1 MIDRYK
7 GGEIVNILYLSPPLV
22 FSSTMDILYICLDNA
37 RKNMF
42 GRKKVNKLIEDIDR
56 YFDLMDQS
64 VVVFKEGVRNY
75 LYSHTDAFN
84 ENLMRMSAIDSEAGV
99 LRREIENAL
108 YTQTALV
115 RSRGDIMRLFEKT
128 RNITDILNDS
138 LFQFEIETPF
148 IPSELNPEF
157 MKLTEFSTLA
167 VEAVVPAAKAYFKA
181 PETVP
186 DKISRAYFYEKEAVK
201 YSQTIKR
208 TVFHNMP
215 SLKLSEKFHLRY
227 FALHIENLAKGA
239 ENVADQLAVMAIR
252 RTL

>member
-1 MIDRYK
+1 
-7 GGEIVNILYLSPPLV
+7 
-22 FSSTMDILYICLDNA
+22 
-37 RKNMF
+37 MF
-42 GRKKVNKLIEDIDR
+42 GRKKSIKLIEDIDR
-56 YFDLMDQS
+56 YFDLIDQS
-64 VVVFKEGVRNY
+64 LLVFKEGVRNY
-75 LYSHTDAFN
+75 LYSNPVGFN
-84 ENLMRMSAIDSEAGV
+84 DNLKNMSALDSEADV

-128 RNITDILNDS
+128 RSITNMLNDS

-167 VEAVVPAAKAYFKA
+167 VESVVTAAKAYFKA
-181 PETVP
+181 PETVQ
-186 DKISRAYFYEKEAVK
+186 DKINRAYFYEKEAVK
-201 YSQTIKR
+201 YAQTIKR

-227 FALHIENLAKGA
+227 FALHIENLSKGA

-252 RTL
+252 RTM

>member
-1 MIDRYK
+1 
-7 GGEIVNILYLSPPLV
+7 
-22 FSSTMDILYICLDNA
+22 
-37 RKNMF
+37 MF
-42 GRKKVNKLIEDIDR
+42 GHKKANKLIEDIDR
-56 YFDLMDQS
+56 YFELMDQALL
-64 VVVFKEGVRNY
+64 VFKSGVRNY
-75 LYSHTDAFN
+75 LYSNKNEFN
-84 ENLMRMSAIDSEAGV
+84 ENLMRMSATDSEAGV

-115 RSRGDIMRLFEKT
+115 RSRGDIMRLLEKT

-148 IPSELNPEF
+148 IPSELNQEF

-167 VEAVVPAAKAYFKA
+167 VEAVIPAAKAYFKS
-181 PETVP
+181 PDTVQ
-186 DKISRAYFYEKEAVK
+186 DKISRTYFYEKEAIK

-208 TVFHNMP
+208 TVFHNMTN
-215 SLKLSEKFHLRY
+215 LKLSEKFHLRY
-227 FALHIENLAKGA
+227 FALHIENLAKAA

>member
-1 MIDRYK
+1 
-7 GGEIVNILYLSPPLV
+7 
-22 FSSTMDILYICLDNA
+22 
-37 RKNMF
+37 MF
-42 GRKKVNKLIEDIDR
+42 GRKKANKLIEDIDR

-64 VVVFKEGVRNY
+64 VLVFKSGVRNY
-75 LYSHTDAFN
+75 LYSNKDDFN
-84 ENLMRMSAIDSEAGV
+84 DNLMKMSSLDSEADV
-99 LRREIENAL
+99 LRREIESAL
-108 YTQTALV
+108 YTQTALA
-115 RSRGDIMRLFEKT
+115 RSRADIMRLLEKT
-128 RNITDILNDS
+128 RSITDILNDS

-148 IPSELNPEF
+148 IPKELNQEF

-167 VEAVVPAAKAYFKA
+167 VEAVIPAAKAYFRS

-208 TVFHNMP
+208 TVFHNMT

-227 FALHIENLAKGA
+227 FALHIENLSKAA
-239 ENVADQLAVMAIR
+239 EKVADQLAVMAIR

>member
-1 MIDRYK
+1 
-7 GGEIVNILYLSPPLV
+7 
-22 FSSTMDILYICLDNA
+22 
-37 RKNMF
+37 MF
-42 GRKKVNKLIEDIDR
+42 GRKKSVKLIEDIDR
-56 YFDLMDQS
+56 YFDLIDQLLL
-64 VVVFKEGVRNY
+64 VFKEGVRNY
-75 LYSHTDAFN
+75 LYSNPAGFN
-84 ENLMRMSAIDSEAGV
+84 DNLKKMSALDSEADV

-128 RNITDILNDS
+128 RSITDMLNDS

-167 VEAVVPAAKAYFKA
+167 VESVVTAAKAYFKA
-181 PETVP
+181 PETVQ
-186 DKISRAYFYEKEAVK
+186 DKINRAYFYEKEAVK
-201 YSQTIKR
+201 YAQTIKR
-208 TVFHNMP
+208 TVFHNMQ

-227 FALHIENLAKGA
+227 FALHIENLSKAA

-252 RTL
+252 RTM

>member
-1 MIDRYK
+1 
-7 GGEIVNILYLSPPLV
+7 
-22 FSSTMDILYICLDNA
+22 
-37 RKNMF
+37 MF
-42 GRKKVNKLIEDIDR
+42 GRKKANKLIEDIDR

-64 VVVFKEGVRNY
+64 VLVFKSGVRNY
-75 LYSHTDAFN
+75 LYSNKDDFN
-84 ENLMRMSAIDSEAGV
+84 DNLMKMSSLDSEADV
-99 LRREIENAL
+99 LRREIESGL

-115 RSRGDIMRLFEKT
+115 RSRADIMRLLEKS
-128 RNITDILNDS
+128 RSITDILNDS

-148 IPSELNPEF
+148 IPKELNQEF

-167 VEAVVPAAKAYFKA
+167 VEAVIPAAKAYFRS

-208 TVFHNMP
+208 TVFHNMT

-227 FALHIENLAKGA
+227 FALHIENLSKAA
-239 ENVADQLAVMAIR
+239 EKVADQLAVMAIR

>member
-1 MIDRYK
+1 
-7 GGEIVNILYLSPPLV
+7 
-22 FSSTMDILYICLDNA
+22 
-37 RKNMF
+37 MF
-42 GRKKVNKLIEDIDR
+42 GKKKADKLIDDIDR

-64 VVVFKEGVRNY
+64 VLVFKSGVRNY
-75 LYSHTDAFN
+75 LYSNKDDFN
-84 ENLMRMSAIDSEAGV
+84 DNLMKMSSLDSEADV
-99 LRREIENAL
+99 LRREIESAL

-115 RSRGDIMRLFEKT
+115 RSRADIMRLLEKT
-128 RNITDILNDS
+128 RSITDILNDS

-148 IPSELNPEF
+148 IPKELNQEF

-167 VEAVVPAAKAYFKA
+167 VEAVIPAAKAYFRS

-208 TVFHNMP
+208 TVFHNMT

-227 FALHIENLAKGA
+227 FALHIENLSKAA
-239 ENVADQLAVMAIR
+239 EKVADQLAVMAIR

>member
-1 MIDRYK
+1 
-7 GGEIVNILYLSPPLV
+7 
-22 FSSTMDILYICLDNA
+22 
-37 RKNMF
+37 MF
-42 GRKKVNKLIEDIDR
+42 GRKRANKLVEDIDR

-64 VVVFKEGVRNY
+64 VLVFKEGVRNY
-75 LYSHTDAFN
+75 LYSNTNGFN
-84 ENLMRMSAIDSEAGV
+84 ENLMKMSALDSESSV

-115 RSRGDIMRLFEKT
+115 RSRADIMRLFEKT
-128 RNITDILNDS
+128 RNITDILNES

-148 IPSELNPEF
+148 IPSELNQEF

-167 VEAVVPAAKAYFKA
+167 VEAVVPAAKAYFRT
-181 PETVP
+181 PDLVP

-208 TVFHNMP
+208 NVFHNMP

-227 FALHIENLAKGA
+227 FALHIENLAKAA
-239 ENVADQLAVMAIR
+239 EIVADQLAVMAIR
-252 RTL
+252 RNL

>member
-1 MIDRYK
+1 
-7 GGEIVNILYLSPPLV
+7 
-22 FSSTMDILYICLDNA
+22 
-37 RKNMF
+37 MF
-42 GRKKVNKLIEDIDR
+42 GKKKSIKLIEDIDR
-56 YFDLMDQS
+56 YFDIMDQCLL
-64 VVVFKEGVRNY
+64 VYKEGVRNY
-75 LYSHTDAFN
+75 LYSNPDGFN
-84 ENLMRMSAIDSEAGV
+84 DNLKKMSSLGSEGDV

-128 RNITDILNDS
+128 RSITDLLNDS

-167 VEAVVPAAKAYFKA
+167 VESVVPAAKAYFKA
-181 PETVP
+181 PETVQ
-186 DKISRAYFYEKEAVK
+186 DKINRAYFYEKEAVK

-227 FALHIENLAKGA
+227 FALHIENLSKAA

-252 RTL
+252 RTM

>member
-1 MIDRYK
+1 
-7 GGEIVNILYLSPPLV
+7 
-22 FSSTMDILYICLDNA
+22 
-37 RKNMF
+37 MF
-42 GRKKVNKLIEDIDR
+42 GRRKSNKLIEDIDR
-56 YFDLMDQS
+56 YFDLMDQA
-64 VVVFKEGVRNY
+64 VLVFKDGVRNF
-75 LYSHTDAFN
+75 LYNNTDGFN
-84 ENLMRMSAIDSEAGV
+84 QNLVRMSAIDSESGV

-108 YTQTALV
+108 YSQTALI
-115 RSRGDIMRLFEKT
+115 RSRADIMRLFEKT

-138 LFQFEIETPF
+138 LFQFEIETPY
-148 IPSELNPEF
+148 IPKDLNPEY

-167 VEAVVPAAKAYFKA
+167 VEAIVPAAKAFFKA

-227 FALHIENLAKGA
+227 FALHIENLSKAA
-239 ENVADQLAVMAIR
+239 ANVADQLAVMAIR

>member
-1 MIDRYK
+1 
-7 GGEIVNILYLSPPLV
+7 
-22 FSSTMDILYICLDNA
+22 
-37 RKNMF
+37 MF
-42 GRKKVNKLIEDIDR
+42 GLRKTNKLVDDIDR

-64 VVVFKEGVRNY
+64 LLVFKEGVRNY
-75 LYSHTDAFN
+75 LYSNKSDFNDNLQKMSSLDGETD
-84 ENLMRMSAIDSEAGV
+84 V

-115 RSRGDIMRLFEKT
+115 RSRGDIMRLLEKT

-167 VEAVVPAAKAYFKA
+167 VEAVIPAAKAYFRA

-186 DKISRAYFYEKEAVK
+186 DKISRAYFYEKEAIK

-208 TVFHNMP
+208 RVFHTMTT
-215 SLKLSEKFHLRY
+215 LKLSEKFHLRY
-227 FALHIENLAKGA
+227 FALHIENLSKAA

>member
-1 MIDRYK
+1 
-7 GGEIVNILYLSPPLV
+7 
-22 FSSTMDILYICLDNA
+22 
-37 RKNMF
+37 MF
-42 GRKKVNKLIEDIDR
+42 GRKKSIKLIEDIDR
-56 YFDLMDQS
+56 YFDIMDQCLL
-64 VVVFKEGVRNY
+64 VYKEGVRNY
-75 LYSHTDAFN
+75 LYSNPDGFN
-84 ENLMRMSAIDSEAGV
+84 DNLKKMSSLGSEGDV

-128 RNITDILNDS
+128 RSITDLLNDS

-167 VEAVVPAAKAYFKA
+167 VESVVPAAKAYFKA
-181 PETVP
+181 PETVQ
-186 DKISRAYFYEKEAVK
+186 DKINRAYFYEKDAVK

-227 FALHIENLAKGA
+227 FALHIENLSKAA

-252 RTL
+252 RTM

>member
-1 MIDRYK
+1 
-7 GGEIVNILYLSPPLV
+7 
-22 FSSTMDILYICLDNA
+22 
-37 RKNMF
+37 MF
-42 GRKKVNKLIEDIDR
+42 GRKKVEKLVDDIDR
-56 YFDLMDQS
+56 YFDMIDQS
-64 VVVFKEGVRNY
+64 VLVFKDGVRNY
-75 LYSHTDAFN
+75 LYSNSDGFN
-84 ENLMRMSAIDSEAGV
+84 QNLIKMSAIDSEAEV

-115 RSRGDIMRLFEKT
+115 RSRADIMRLFEKT

-148 IPSELNPEF
+148 VPSELNAEF
-157 MKLTEFSTLA
+157 MKLTEFSTLT
-167 VEAVVPAAKAYFKA
+167 VEAVLPAAKAYFKS
-181 PETVP
+181 PETIP

-215 SLKLSEKFHLRY
+215 SLKLSERFHLRY
-227 FALHIENLAKGA
+227 FALHIENLSKAA